1 MKNKKVSYILITVVP
16 SLLIAGAVYLFIRL
30 FGNGAEAF
38 AQGIPARV
46 KVTFLIYIGIS
57 VLSPLG
63 KARLFDSKKLRN
75 AAANWSVP
83 GSTKDSYSPLLRKL
97 GSVPLKTMASLTV
110 AGAGLMALLFVQGE
124 TVGIASAMRVPLL
137 IMCTAVSLL
146 GAAFAYV
153 LSDGLVSQT
162 LFVNEVT
169 VYPRDLREERQAVKM
184 FIIPV
189 AVAVIALLYGTG
201 ASLLSGDNVL
211 RLTVIVVSFFFILV
225 GLATTL
231 KRNSGALYRS
241 VIEQLDNLS
250 SEKKDLTRR
259 INLCSVDELGT
270 ISGMVNDFS
279 QNMENGMRA
288 IKQGQ
293 NILGASGVDLG
304 NSALSMSES
313 LDTVSSKADEVKL
326 KTEGQL
332 RSVSESSAAVQQIAK
347 NIESLDGSINRQG
360 QSVSQASAAV
370 EEMVGNINSI
380 GSMSERML
388 HQFRTVAVSAQSG
401 GAVQAESAK
410 KVAEI
415 VKQSES
421 LQEANRIISTIASQ
435 TNLLAM
441 NAAIEAAHAGDAGRG
456 FAVVADEIRKLA
468 ENSSAESGKISSE
481 LKAIVESIDSVVK
494 GSSASARAFED
505 VISNVSE
512 TEKLVTE
519 VEQAVKQ
526 QQEGAGQVLD
536 ALKVMNGITDEVSTG
551 SKEMNAG
558 NASMLNEIAKLQG
571 SARDIS
577 ESIGRMAVEITNL
590 KSGAQK
596 VADLAKENA
605 DAIGNIGAVVD
616 TFEV

>member
-1 MKNKKVSYILITVVP
+1 MKNTKASYLLITIIP
-16 SLLIAGAVYLFIRL
+16 SLLIAAAILVFLRL
-30 FGNGAEAF
+30 FGGGAEAF
-38 AQGIPARV
+38 ARGIPVRV
-46 KVTFLIYIGIS
+46 EVTFLIYTGIS
-57 VLSPLG
+57 VLAPLG
-63 KARLFDSKKLRN
+63 KARLFDSKNLRN
-75 AAANWSVP
+75 AAMNWAVP
-83 GSTKDSYSPLLRKL
+83 GSTKDSYSPLLKKL
-97 GSVPLKTMASLTV
+97 GGVPLKTMASLTV
-110 AGAGLMALLFVQGE
+110 AGAGLIALLFVQGE
-124 TVGIASAMRVPLL
+124 TVGIAAAMRVPLL
-137 IMCTAVSLL
+137 VMCSAVSLL
-146 GAAFAYV
+146 GSAFAYV
-153 LSDGLVSQT
+153 LSDGLVSRT
-162 LFVNEVT
+162 LSVNEIT
-169 VYPRDLREERQAVKM
+169 VYPRDLREARQALKL

-201 ASLLSGDNVL
+201 ASMLSGDNIL
-211 RLTVIVVSFFFILV
+211 RLSAIVIPFFCVVIGLV
-225 GLATTL
+225 TAL
-231 KRNSGALYRS
+231 KRNSGILYRS
-241 VIEQLDNLS
+241 VIEQLENLS

-259 INLCSVDELGT
+259 ISLCSVDEVAT

-279 QNMENGMRA
+279 QNMENGIRA

-293 NILGASGVDLG
+293 NILGTSGVDLG
-304 NSALSMSES
+304 NSAVSMSES
-313 LDTVSSKADEVKL
+313 LDTVSSKVEEVMS

-347 NIESLDGSINRQG
+347 NIESLDGSINRQS
-360 QSVSQASAAV
+360 QSVSLASAAV

-380 GSMSERML
+380 SSMSERML
-388 HQFRTVAVSAQSG
+388 HQFKTVVNSAQSG
-401 GAVQAESAK
+401 GAVQGESAK
-410 KVAEI
+410 KVEEI

-421 LQEANRIISTIASQ
+421 LQEANRIIATIASQ

-481 LKAIVESIDSVVK
+481 LKAIAESINSVVK
-494 GSSASARAFED
+494 GSSASAKAFED

-512 TEKLVTE
+512 TEKLVSE
-519 VEQAVKQ
+519 VGQAVRQ

-536 ALKVMNGITDEVSTG
+536 ALKAMNGITEEVSTG

-558 NASMLNEIAKLQG
+558 NASMLGEIAKLQG

-577 ESIGRMAVEITNL
+577 ESVGRMAVEITNL

-596 VADLAKENA
+596 VADLAKKNA